1 MNLIFSRSQTRESFT
16 NSSTAQFDDKNE
28 HALLRELIQNSLD
41 AARPDTP
48 AAIDIFHLN
57 VNRDEVPCLKD
68 LEDTLKLA
76 EYFNENYSATK
87 RIVPAIE
94 SALKSDK
101 IDLLVF
107 KDNGCGLNIDR
118 MNDILHDG
126 ASRKDPGSAGSYGN
140 GHFTTFKFSE
150 LLYVL
155 YLGVSEDSGV
165 LITGHTILASHKSE
179 SEHIGFVGTVSAL
192 IKTDLKLNEQQF
204 RSPTAYEEGLLA
216 RVNIECTP
224 TQATSPDYWGSITL
238 ALIENNII
246 KSRYLAAKPNHN
258 KAKKQTGGY
267 QIDHAKKPGR
277 SMNSQDLYLEVSL
290 DTRN

>member
-76 EYFNENYSATK
+76 EYFNENYPATK

-107 KDNGCGLNIDR
+107 KDNGCGVNIDR

-126 ASRKDPGSAGSYGN
+126 SSRKDPGSAGSYGN

-179 SEHIGFVGTVSAL
+179 GELRGKDGFIAKNILDDKENGFEFFEDIDFNSPFISDL
-192 IKTDLKLNEQQF
+192 IKEMKQENGTGSCVVITAFNSESSNMDLELSEKIKRISSIHFFPSIAE
-204 RSPTAYEEGLLA
+204 PTLLI
-216 RVNIECTP
+216 V
-224 TQATSPDYWGSITL
+224 L
-238 ALIENNII
+238 F
-246 KSRYLAAKPNHN
+246 
-258 KAKKQTGGY
+258 
-267 QIDHAKKPGR
+267 
-277 SMNSQDLYLEVSL
+277 VF
-290 DTRN
+290 